1 VRGVRR
7 GLAAAGLSAVL
18 ASPTP
23 LRAQLTATTDVMLG
37 AVGYQGFLG
46 SAAASIVPGI
56 RYDAR
61 TFSVAAQ
68 GSYLLYESGR
78 GLVQGAGAA
87 AWLSPAVGPLR
98 GEVAGFGGLS
108 SYAQAPAAGYGM
120 TRGRVHLMGR
130 RLGTWAGAGVG
141 HAFAGA
147 YEAGSSELA
156 LGAWIVFPGLA
167 LTAMATHSRVA
178 DSAYTDLSVGARW
191 VRGGAEIDGIVGI
204 RPASNVGPE
213 GGFVEITTRL
223 ALTRVIA
230 AQVSAGRYLAD
241 PLRGS
246 LAGRYVNAGF
256 RITMAGGRSA
266 VRAPDERLR
275 SQVRLPQPLPP
286 GAPELRVTEALSG
299 TRTLTIV
306 APGARTI
313 EIAGDFS
320 DWQPVPLQV
329 RGDTW
334 MLGVALPP
342 GVHRLNVRV
351 DGGRW
356 VVPRGATPQTD
367 EFGGTVGLIVV
378 R

>member
-1 VRGVRR
+1 VRGVCR

-18 ASPTP
+18 VSPAP
-23 LRAQLTATTDVMLG
+23 LRAQVTATTDIILG
-37 AVGYQGFLG
+37 AVGYEGFLG

-98 GEVAGFGGLS
+98 GEAAGFGGLS

-130 RLGTWAGAGVG
+130 SLGTWAGGGVG

-147 YEAGSSELA
+147 YGTGTSELA
-156 LGAWIVFPGLA
+156 FGAWIVLPDVA
-167 LTAMATHSRVA
+167 LTAAVTHSRA
-178 DSAYTDLSVGARW
+178 GDSTYTDLSLGARW
-191 VRGGAEIDGIVGI
+191 VRAGAEIDGIVGL
-204 RPASNVGPE
+204 RPASSVGSTGP
-213 GGFVEITTRL
+213 FAEITTRL

-230 AQVSAGRYLAD
+230 AQVAAGRYLAD

-246 LAGRYVNAGF
+246 LAGRYINAGI
-256 RITMAGGRSA
+256 RILLAGSRSA
-266 VRAPDERLR
+266 VRGPDEQLR
-275 SQVRLPQPLPP
+275 SQFRPPPLPA
-286 GAPELRVTEALSG
+286 GAPELHVSETSSG
-299 TRTLTIV
+299 TRRLTIV
-306 APGARTI
+306 APGARTV
-313 EIAGDFS
+313 ELAGDFS
-320 DWQPVPLQV
+320 DWQPISLEA
-329 RGDTW
+329 REGFW
-334 MLGVALPP
+334 MLDLALPP
-342 GVHRLNVRV
+342 GVHRLNVRI

-356 VVPRGATPQTD
+356 MVPRGATQQTD
-367 EFGGTVGLIVV
+367 EFGGTVGLLVV